1 MNSAPTPR
9 PSSSRGRRAISLR
22 TWCSAN
28 ATTSPHLGSSCPVRG
43 DALQN
48 DEEQHSRART
58 FPGSLPRSD
67 RGRHEVSSASV
78 GCGAF
83 PTSTS
88 SLSTTRMCAEQTV
101 VVRGRTRPRW
111 MWLYWHNVSRARW
124 FLTRR
129 LRGAGLE
136 LEWAGTANTV
146 RARRGEPTVRIVG
159 LPSELLLYLFGRQG
173 SAQVELI
180 GPADAVEAVGRTRFG
195 M

>member
-1 MNSAPTPR
+1 MANPLFDTVERRQLGELFDELGPDAR
-9 PSSSRGRRAISLR
+9 RSSSRGRRAISLR

-43 DALQN
+43 AASQN

-58 FPGSLPRSD
+58 FPGSFPRSD

-101 VVRGRTRPRW
+101 VVRGRTRPIW
-111 MWLYWHNVSRARW
+111 MWLYGTTSVVHGGSSLGDYGV
-124 FLTRR
+124 
-129 LRGAGLE
+129 RGSSLSGL
-136 LEWAGTANTV
+136 
-146 RARRGEPTVRIVG
+146 
-159 LPSELLLYLFGRQG
+159 GRP
-173 SAQVELI
+173 I
-180 GPADAVEAVGRTRFG
+180 P
-195 M
+195 